1 MDFVHRWGRYWIVGI
16 MIAFLVTGCG
26 EGGRRKGRR
35 RAHAHPTSGP
45 HDGILLEWG
54 DEEYHVE
61 LTIDNAKKEATVYIL
76 DDTAKKAE
84 PIEAETITL
93 IVTSEKPPVEIQLKP
108 DPQEDDP
115 KGKASRFTGSH
126 AVLGNEDLKGAISG
140 KVAGKAYKDEF
151 DFEKKK

>member
-1 MDFVHRWGRYWIVGI
+1 VGV

-26 EGGRRKGRR
+26 EGGKRKSRR
-35 RAHAHPTSGP
+35 RHQAHPTSGP

-61 LTIDNAKKEATVYIL
+61 LTIDTAKKEATVYIL

-84 PIEAETITL
+84 PIEPETITL
-93 IVTSEKPPVEIQLKP
+93 IVTSENPPVEIQLKA

-115 KGKASRFTGSH
+115 KGKASRFKGSH
-126 AVLGNEDLKGAISG
+126 AVLGNEDLKGEISG
-140 KVAGKAYKDEF
+140 KVGGKTYKDEF
-151 DFEKKK
+151 EVGKKK